1 MPPVIRRVG
10 TVVAAVVTSI
20 CLPTSTATAA
30 DCAADATAA
39 SLDAFFGADDAA
51 GLAGG
56 DGPKITDLR
65 DGRFLWMFH
74 DNYRGDGTHL
84 PVEGFAHNRALVQT
98 GNCFGLL
105 DDPGGRGNSWI
116 GSWVETTWVEWFW
129 PLDAEI
135 GADGHLYV
143 FLAYMRDPTITPDFR
158 GARPVETWRARYTLP
173 DLEFVD
179 LEPAPEPSSS
189 LFGYSIVSDD
199 SWSYL
204 YGNCHRH
211 FLEDTE
217 LGFDPSCSPH
227 AYLARVARG
236 QFDDAPEFW
245 TGSGWS
251 PRRDDRQPVLTGEGS
266 MPLSVERFGNT
277 YVAAADEG
285 DWYGSDVVIRTASR
299 PEGPWTEVLRYTTPT
314 KCGERCNNYAVVIH
328 PQLQGDQVVVA
339 QSNNAWDF
347 AGDALEQASLYRISL
362 QALDVPGV
370 KAVAAAP
377 LAAPTDVPVSGQQVL
392 FEPGEDGAAADVT
405 TPAVPG
411 SAVSV
416 EREHPLF
423 AAVRTIV
430 LVMSVLTIAAGSVR
444 LASMLR
450 RSSRERRSDALA
462 RLRTRG
468 AVRRHCRPTP
478 SGRRTASPSG
488 LGESVPDRRHV
499 AMARTSLNRSPADGR
514 SR

>member
-1 MPPVIRRVG
+1 MPPVIARGG

-51 GLAGG
+51 GLAGA
-56 DGPKITDLR
+56 DGPKVTDLQ
-65 DGRFLWMFH
+65 DGRFLWLFQ
-74 DNYRGDGTHL
+74 DNFRGDGTNLAH
-84 PVEGFAHNRALVQT
+84 EGFAHNRALVQT
-98 GNCFGLL
+98 GNCFELL
-105 DDPGGRGNSWI
+105 DDPGGPGNSWI
-116 GSWVETTWVEWFW
+116 GSWVETIWVEWFW

-143 FLAYMRDPTITPDFR
+143 FLAYMRDPTSTRDGR
-158 GARPVETWRARYTLP
+158 GAQPVEAWRARYTLP

-179 LEPAPEPSSS
+179 LEPATDPSSS
-189 LFGYSIVSDD
+189 LFGYSIVSDET
-199 SWSYL
+199 WSYL

-217 LGFDPSCSPH
+217 LGFDETCSPH
-227 AYLARVARG
+227 AYLARVPRG
-236 QFDDAPEFW
+236 QFDDAPEYW

-251 PRRDDRQPVLTGEGS
+251 SRRDDRRPVLTGEDS

-285 DWYGSDVVIRTASR
+285 DWYGSDLVIRTASR
-299 PEGPWTEVLRYTTPT
+299 PEGPWTEVVRYTPAT
-314 KCGERCNNYAVVIH
+314 KCGERCNNYAAVVF
-328 PQLQGDQVVVA
+328 PKLQGDKVVVA
-339 QSNNAWDF
+339 LSNNAWVWDE
-347 AGDALEQASLYRISL
+347 AVEQASVYRIGL
-362 QALDVPGV
+362 HALDVPGV
-370 KAVAAAP
+370 NAAVAAGSP
-377 LAAPTDVPVSGQQVL
+377 AAPADAAVAGQQVL
-392 FEPGEDGAAADVT
+392 AEPVGDATAADT
-405 TPAVPG
+405 TPPAGPG
-411 SAVSV
+411 LTGSV
-416 EREHPLF
+416 QREPPLF

-430 LVMSVLTIAAGSVR
+430 LVMSVLTIIAASVG

-450 RSSRERRSDALA
+450 RSSRQRRSDALA

-468 AVRRHCRPTP
+468 AVRRHCRPMP
-478 SGRRTASPSG
+478 SGRSTTSPSG

-499 AMARTSLNRSPADGR
+499 ATARTSLTRSAAGGPK
-514 SR
+514 